1 MIHRTGQGVTF
12 IVNTSEKIWQAYQ
25 SGLRRFVKSRIPDD
39 SAVDDILQ
47 DVFLKMHTG
56 LDSLR
61 DESKLQSWI
70 YQIAR
75 NAVIDHYRSLRPA
88 EEVPEW
94 LPQPEPDQGEQA
106 LQELS
111 HCLQP
116 MVQML
121 PESYREAVI
130 LSELKGLTQKEVAQA
145 QGISLSGAKSRVQ
158 RGRVML
164 RNMLTAYCRPE
175 FDGGGRISGF
185 DPHPDCRSGSR

>member
-1 MIHRTGQGVTF
+1 M
-12 IVNTSEKIWQAYQ
+12 NTSEEIWRKHQ
-25 SGLRRFVKSRIPDD
+25 SGLRRFMKSRISDD

-47 DVFLKMHTG
+47 EVFLKMHTG
-56 LDSLR
+56 LHSLK
-61 DESKLQSWI
+61 DEAKLQSWI

-75 NAVIDHYRSLRPA
+75 NAVIDHYRSLKPSM
-88 EEVPEW
+88 EVPEW

-116 MVQML
+116 MIQML
-121 PESYREAVI
+121 PERYREAVV
-130 LSELKGLTQKEVAQA
+130 LSELKGLTQKDVAEA

-164 RNMLTAYCRPE
+164 RNLLTEYCRPE
-175 FDGGGRISGF
+175 FDGGGRLSGY
-185 DPHPDCRSGSR
+185 DPHCRSGSR